1 MTPAKSRSSDDAA
14 SRSSDHSS
22 ASPLSPQLELIKM
35 RLREFWREPGIIFWV
50 FAFPLL
56 MAFGL
61 GVAFRSKP
69 PEKPRVAVIAGGN
82 QALTAALMGTH
93 RIAAEIKDEA
103 SARRDLARAKTD
115 VIVNL
120 SQGGPLYIFDS
131 TQEKGPSDRLLVDDV
146 LQRAAGRVDAVQIRE
161 VTASEP
167 GSRYIDFLLPG
178 LIGMNLMG
186 SSMWGVGYNL
196 VVARKRRLLR
206 RFAVTPMRR
215 PQFLMSYFYA
225 RSLFLLVELGLLV
238 LFGRIAFSVLV
249 RGNLFSLVVT
259 SFIGAASFAGISLLI
274 GARVEN
280 TESAN
285 GWMNLVQLPMWV
297 LSGAFFSYER
307 FPNWMHLPIRALPLT
322 ALNDALRAIYNDGS
336 SLAATWPQLAVMSV
350 WGLVGFLIAL
360 RTFRWQ

>member
-1 MTPAKSRSSDDAA
+1 MK
-14 SRSSDHSS
+14 
-22 ASPLSPQLELIKM
+22 LNPQLELIKM
-35 RLREFWREPGIIFWV
+35 RLREFVREPGVLFWV

-61 GVAFRSKP
+61 GAAFRSKP
-69 PEKPRVAVIAGGN
+69 PERPRVAIVSPRPN
-82 QALTAALMGTH
+82 PLSQALLTNT
-93 RIAAEIKDEA
+93 RVKAELKDEV

-115 VIVNL
+115 IIVKL
-120 SQGGPLYIFDS
+120 ETSGPSYIFDA
-131 TQEKGPSDRLLVDDV
+131 TQEKGPTARMLVDDV
-146 LQRAAGRVDAVQIRE
+146 LQRAAGRHDSLVPSE
-161 VTASEP
+161 FTSSEP

-186 SSMWGVGYNL
+186 TSMWGVGYNL

-215 PQFLMSYFYA
+215 PQFLLSYFYA
-225 RSLFLLVELGLLV
+225 RSLFLLIEIGLLL
-238 LFGRIAFSVLV
+238 LFGKFVFGTLI
-249 RGNLFSLVVT
+249 RGNVLSLFIL

-297 LSGAFFSYER
+297 LSGVFFSYER
-307 FPNWMHLPIRALPLT
+307 FPTWLHLPIRVLPLT
-322 ALNDALRAIYNDGS
+322 ALNDALRAVFNDGS
-336 SLAATWPQLAVMSV
+336 SLAATWPQLLVMAA
-350 WGLVGFLIAL
+350 WGGVGYLIAL

>member
-1 MTPAKSRSSDDAA
+1 MTPSKSA
-14 SRSSDHSS
+14 
-22 ASPLSPQLELIKM
+22 LSPQLELIKM

-69 PEKPRVAVIAGGN
+69 PERPRVAVVADGKL
-82 QALTAALMGTH
+82 AFTAALLASP
-93 RIAAEIKDEA
+93 RIAAELKDEA
-103 SARRDLARAKTD
+103 SALRDLARAKTD
-115 VIVNL
+115 VVVKL
-120 SQGGPLYIFDS
+120 DEGGPTYVFDS
-131 TQEKGPSDRLLVDDV
+131 TQEKGPGARLLVDDV
-146 LQRAAGRVDAVQIRE
+146 LQRAAGRLDAVRTRE

-225 RSLFLLVELGLLV
+225 RSMFLLVELGLLV
-238 LFGRIAFSVLV
+238 LFGRLAFGVTI
-249 RGNLFSLVVT
+249 RGSLFSLILM
-259 SFIGAASFAGISLLI
+259 SFVGAASFAGISLLI

-307 FPNWMHLPIRALPLT
+307 FPDWMHLPIRALPLT

-336 SLAATWPQLAVMSV
+336 SLTATWPQLAVMSA

>member
-1 MTPAKSRSSDDAA
+1 MTPANK
-14 SRSSDHSS
+14 
-22 ASPLSPQLELIKM
+22 PLSPQLELVKM
-35 RLREFWREPGIIFWV
+35 RLREFLREPGILFWV
-50 FAFPLL
+50 FFFPVL

-69 PEKPRVAVIAGGN
+69 PERPRVAIVTNDAKSLN
-82 QALTAALMGTH
+82 RELLANP

-103 SARRDLARAKTD
+103 SARRDLARGKTD
-115 VIVNL
+115 VIVKL
-120 SQGGPLYIFDS
+120 GEPGPTYIYDA
-131 TQEKGPSDRLLVDDV
+131 TQEKGPTARLVVDDV
-146 LQRAAGRVDAVQIRE
+146 LQRAAGRTDALKPRE

-186 SSMWGVGYNL
+186 TSMWGVGYNL
-196 VVARKRRLLR
+196 VLARKRRLLR

-215 PQFLMSYFYA
+215 PQFLASYFYA
-225 RSLFLLVELGLLV
+225 RSLFLLLEIALLLV
-238 LFGRIAFSVLV
+238 FGRLVFGTVV
-249 RGNLFSLVVT
+249 RGNVLSFFLM

-280 TESAN
+280 TEAAN

-307 FPNWMHLPIRALPLT
+307 FPTWLHLPIRALPLT
-322 ALNDALRAIYNDGS
+322 ALNDALRAIFNDGS
-336 SLAATWPQLAVMSV
+336 PFLATWPQLAVMGA
-350 WGLVGFLIAL
+350 WGLAGFLIAL

>member
-1 MTPAKSRSSDDAA
+1 M
-14 SRSSDHSS
+14 
-22 ASPLSPQLELIKM
+22 LNPQLELIKM
-35 RLREFWREPGIIFWV
+35 RLREFVREPGILFWV

-69 PEKPRVAVIAGGN
+69 PEKPRVSVVTPSPN
-82 QALTAALMGTH
+82 ELSNALLASH
-93 RIAAEIKDEA
+93 RVAAELADDA

-115 VIVNL
+115 VIVKFEP
-120 SQGGPLYIFDS
+120 SGPVYIFDS
-131 TQEKGPSDRLLVDDV
+131 TQEKGPVARLLVDDIV
-146 LQRAAGRVDAVQIRE
+146 ERAAGRKDPLTPRE
-161 VTASEP
+161 LTSSEP

-186 SSMWGVGYNL
+186 TSMWGVGYNL

-206 RFAVTPMRR
+206 RFAVTPMSR
-215 PQFLMSYFYA
+215 PQFLLSYFFA
-225 RSLFLLVELGLLV
+225 RSMFLVLEIGLLL
-238 LFGRIAFSVLV
+238 LFGKFVFGTLM
-249 RGNLFSLVVT
+249 RGNIAAFFVL
-259 SFIGAASFAGISLLI
+259 SFVGAAAFAGISLLI

-307 FPNWMHLPIRALPLT
+307 FPTWLHWPIRALPLT
-322 ALNDALRAIYNDGS
+322 ALNDALRAVYNDGVP
-336 SLAATWPQLAVMSV
+336 LAGTWPQLLVLAA
-350 WGLVGFLIAL
+350 WGGAGYLVAL

>member
-1 MTPAKSRSSDDAA
+1 MK
-14 SRSSDHSS
+14 
-22 ASPLSPQLELIKM
+22 LNPQLELIKM
-35 RLREFWREPGIIFWV
+35 RLREFVREPGILFWV

-69 PEKPRVAVIAGGN
+69 PEKSRVSVVSASRSPLSN
-82 QALTAALMGTH
+82 ALLTSHQITAELT
-93 RIAAEIKDEA
+93 DE
-103 SARRDLARAKTD
+103 SRARRDLARAKTD
-115 VIVNL
+115 VIVKL
-120 SQGGPLYIFDS
+120 EAASPVYIYDA
-131 TQEKGPSDRLLVDDV
+131 TQEKGPVARQIVDNII
-146 LQRAAGRVDAVQIRE
+146 QRAAGRSDPLTPRE
-161 VTASEP
+161 ITSSEP

-186 SSMWGVGYNL
+186 TSMWGVGYNL

-206 RFAVTPMRR
+206 RFAVTPMSR
-215 PQFLMSYFYA
+215 PQFLLSYFFA
-225 RSLFLLVELGLLV
+225 RSLFLIIEIGLLLVFGKFVFGTVMRGDV
-238 LFGRIAFSVLV
+238 LGFFL
-249 RGNLFSLVVT
+249 L
-259 SFIGAASFAGISLLI
+259 SFFGAASFAGISLLI

-307 FPNWMHLPIRALPLT
+307 FPAWLHLPIRALPLT
-322 ALNDALRAIYNDGS
+322 ALNDGLRAVYNDGL
-336 SLAATWPQLAVMSV
+336 SLAATWPQLLVLAA
-350 WGLVGFLIAL
+350 WGGIGYVIAL